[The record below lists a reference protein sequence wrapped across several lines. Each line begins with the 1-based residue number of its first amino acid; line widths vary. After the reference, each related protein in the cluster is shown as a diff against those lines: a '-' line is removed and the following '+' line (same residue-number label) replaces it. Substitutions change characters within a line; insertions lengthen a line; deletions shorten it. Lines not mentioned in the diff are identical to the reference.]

1 MTVLEIKV
9 ELVLHL
15 FLTIAFISIELFLY
29 VLHLTE
35 FINGDCQK
43 LHIHI
48 QRIPI
53 ENIPEDAELFKQ
65 WLSDQFVEKERW
77 VKWEVKLS
85 KDYWYV
91 GVSRTQYCWHYSLEL
106 VNNAH
111 NRLWS
116 MSELHSFT
124 FRWSEV
130 RLLMPWPHHDQ
141 QLILLQDWICVFSLA
156 AVRKL
161 QVSGKP
167 LDFLIW
173 NFLCGLFQL
182 NFNSGNPEVKLSQV
196 LGNRFHRFYTAEYLF
211 K

>member
-65 WLSDQFVEKERW
+65 WLSDQFVEKER
-77 VKWEVKLS
+77 
-85 KDYWYV
+85 
-91 GVSRTQYCWHYSLEL
+91 
-106 VNNAH
+106 
-111 NRLWS
+111 
-116 MSELHSFT
+116 
-124 FRWSEV
+124 
-130 RLLMPWPHHDQ
+130 
-141 QLILLQDWICVFSLA
+141 
-156 AVRKL
+156 
-161 QVSGKP
+161 
-167 LDFLIW
+167 
-173 NFLCGLFQL
+173 
-182 NFNSGNPEVKLSQV
+182 
-196 LGNRFHRFYTAEYLF
+196 
-211 K
+211 